1 MPEGDT
7 IHRAARTL
15 HRALA
20 GRAVTRFESV
30 FPALTRVDVDTPIR
44 GRTIERVEARGK
56 HLLMWF
62 SGLSAVLSAVVPAG
76 AEADASAKAEP
87 LVLRTHMRMSGSW
100 HIYRPHER
108 WQRRPD
114 DMRIIV
120 ETDELHAVAF
130 NVPVAEMTTPEA
142 LERTHPIRSLGPDPL
157 SADFRAGDAVER
169 IVSRTGM
176 DIADALLDQS
186 AIAGI
191 GNVYKSEILF
201 AGRIN
206 PFAKVDVLTA
216 TDLERL
222 VAIAVKFMRAN
233 AAEGTPAAIETY
245 RGLRRTTGR
254 HDPGARLW
262 VSGRAGKPCRRCGT
276 PISRAKQGPHA
287 RSTYWCPRCQP
298 PRSQRFSHKEHK
310 GHQVNPL

>member
-30 FPALTRVDVDTPIR
+30 FPALTRVDVDTPVR

-62 SGLSAVLSAVVPAG
+62 SEGPPKEPA
-76 AEADASAKAEP
+76 SPKLKAKAGGRYEGGP

-108 WQRRPD
+108 WQRRRD

-142 LERTHPIRSLGPDPL
+142 LERAHPIRSLGPDPL
-157 SADFRAGDAVER
+157 SADFRADEAVAR
-169 IVSRTGM
+169 IVARTGM

-206 PFAKVDVLTA
+206 PFAKVDELTA
-216 TDLERL
+216 ADIERL
-222 VAIAVKFMRAN
+222 AAIAVKFMRAN
-233 AAEGTPAAIETY
+233 AAEGTPAGIETY

-262 VSGRAGKPCRRCGT
+262 VYGRAGKPCRRCGT
-276 PISRAKQGPHA
+276 AISRAKPGPHA
-287 RSTYWCPRCQP
+287 RSTYWCPRCQG
-298 PRSQRFSHKEHK
+298 RATEHAEA
-310 GHQVNPL
+310 

>member
-44 GRTIERVEARGK
+44 GRTIERVESRGK
-56 HLLMWF
+56 HLLIWF
-62 SGLSAVLSAVVPAG
+62 SGGPASPKG
-76 AEADASAKAEP
+76 AAEVGGHYEYHP

-108 WQRRPD
+108 WQGRRD

-130 NVPVAEMTTPEA
+130 NVPVAEMTTAEA
-142 LERTHPIRSLGPDPL
+142 LERAHGISNLGPDPL
-157 SADFRAGDAVER
+157 SAGFRADEAVAR
-169 IVSRTGM
+169 IVSRAGI
-176 DIADALLDQS
+176 DIADALLDQA

-201 AGRIN
+201 AGRIS
-206 PFAKVDVLTA
+206 PFAKVSELTA
-216 TDLERL
+216 ADVERL

-233 AAEGTPAAIETY
+233 GAEGTPAAIDTY

-254 HDPGARLW
+254 RDPGARLW
-262 VSGRAGKPCRRCGT
+262 VYGRAGKPCRRCGT
-276 PISRAKQGPHA
+276 AISIRRQGPHA
-287 RSTYWCPRCQP
+287 RSTYWCPSCQDRTP
-298 PRSQRFSHKEHK
+298 NQNPEPEPRTQNRT
-310 GHQVNPL
+310 

>member
-30 FPALTRVDVDTPIR
+30 FPALTRIDVDTPVR
-44 GRTIERVEARGK
+44 GRTIERVDARGK

-62 SGLSAVLSAVVPAG
+62 SGLPGLSAG
-76 AEADASAKAEP
+76 ASAEAEP

-100 HIYRPHER
+100 HIYRPYER
-108 WQRRPD
+108 WQRRRD
-114 DMRIIV
+114 DMRIVV
-120 ETDELHAVAF
+120 ETDELLAVAF
-130 NVPVAEMTTPEA
+130 NVPVAEMTTPEV
-142 LERTHPIRSLGPDPL
+142 LERTHPISSLGPDPL
-157 SADFRAGDAVER
+157 SADFHADEAVAR
-169 IVSRTGM
+169 IQSRTGI

-206 PFAKVDVLTA
+206 PFAKVDELTA
-216 TDLERL
+216 SDIERL

-262 VSGRAGKPCRRCGT
+262 VYGRAGRPCRRCGT
-276 PISRAKQGPHA
+276 AVSRAKQGPHA
-287 RSTYWCPRCQP
+287 RSTYWCPRCQA
-298 PRSQRFSHKEHK
+298 RTLNQ
-310 GHQVNPL
+310 NPEPEPNMNTS